1 MRPVRGSRGT
11 HILLSLMQD
20 IHEYRE
26 AIYQAM
32 IAMTDAEGL
41 PLVSAEE
48 ARRIIDDF
56 TDEELEDGILYNS
69 PGEVAAILLLD

>member
-1 MRPVRGSRGT
+1 
-11 HILLSLMQD
+11 MQD
-20 IHEYRE
+20 VKEYRE

-32 IAMTDAEGL
+32 IAMTDAEGN

-48 ARRIIDDF
+48 VKAILEGF

-69 PGEVAAILLLD
+69 PEEVAGFLLLD

>member
-1 MRPVRGSRGT
+1 
-11 HILLSLMQD
+11 MQD
-20 IHEYRE
+20 VKEYRE

-32 IAMTDAEGL
+32 IAMTDAEGN

-48 ARRIIDDF
+48 AKAILEGFTDEELAKAILEGF

-69 PGEVAAILLLD
+69 PEEVAGFLLLD

>member
-1 MRPVRGSRGT
+1 
-11 HILLSLMQD
+11 MQD
-20 IHEYRE
+20 VNEYRE

-32 IAMTDAEGL
+32 IAMTDAEGN

-48 ARRIIDDF
+48 AKAILDGFTDEELDGF

-69 PGEVAAILLLD
+69 PEEVAGFLLLD

>member
-1 MRPVRGSRGT
+1 MT
-11 HILLSLMQD
+11 LLPNVNSNLFQSMQD
-20 IHEYRE
+20 VKEYRE

-32 IAMTDAEGL
+32 IAMTDAEGT

-48 ARRIIDDF
+48 AKAILDGF

-69 PGEVAAILLLD
+69 PEEVAGFLLLD